1 VVPRL
6 FRRGSRTTQ
15 WYLIVLGLIGAFTSA
30 ARIALSQNTASA
42 PTRIRIDGQGA
53 GRAFEGL
60 GAVSA
65 GASSRL
71 LIDYREPYRSQ
82 ILDYLF
88 KPNYGAALQHLKV
101 EIGADV
107 NSTDGSEPS
116 IARTRGEIVHP
127 DFNRGYE
134 WWLMEEARK
143 RNPKII
149 LDSLAWG
156 APGWIGNGHFYSED
170 MADYVVKFIQG
181 GKSPHDLDIR
191 YTGVWNE
198 TNDNTSY
205 VKLLKRTL
213 IFGGLSTQ
221 LVCCDLYPGEKQ
233 WSIIG
238 DMDRDPELERAV
250 DVVSVHYPRVNGKLT
265 TPEAAK
271 ESGKPLWS
279 SEDQPLTPA
288 SLPNTRDWAT
298 GGRVLAQLYNTNYIE
313 GKFTKTETWSPITS
327 YYDILAAPHSGL
339 MYANTPW
346 SGHYDVQSAVWVTAH
361 TTQFAQPGWRYIDNA
376 CGYLGGKGSYVTLR
390 SPSGSDYSV
399 IVETVDA
406 TSPQGVSFQTSGGLS
421 KGVVHVWET
430 NAKINFEHVRD
441 ITPQN
446 GSWSMRLD
454 PDSLYTFSTTTG
466 QHKGSVQPPPATA
479 FPLPFEGDFERT
491 PLGRSPRY
499 FADQNGAFEVQSC
512 AERKGRC
519 LGQVITAKPIPWGP
533 MPDPYTLVGSVE
545 WSDYTLG
552 ADALLEQPG
561 QVSLLG
567 RIDDADVFK
576 DQKARWPGAY
586 ILLVDQ
592 EGRWELDR
600 AKFKAS
606 TVKLASGKVPFAL
619 KKWHKLALRFNG
631 SSIEASIDGASV
643 TSVTDT
649 GHTHGMAGLGSG
661 WNRAQFANFSIR

>member
-1 VVPRL
+1 MITQW
-6 FRRGSRTTQ
+6 FNGSSRTTHLQ
-15 WYLIVLGLIGAFTSA
+15 AIVLWTIGFLASA
-30 ARIALSQNTASA
+30 GIALPQNVA
-42 PTRIRIDGQGA
+42 PALTRISIDGKGE
-53 GRAFEGL
+53 GRIFEGL

-88 KPNYGAALQHLKV
+88 RPSYGAALQHLKV

-116 IARTRGEIVHP
+116 IARTRAEMAHP

-143 RNPKII
+143 RNPRVM

-156 APGWIGNGHFYSED
+156 APGWIGNGHFYSQD

-181 GKSPHDLDIR
+181 GKSAHHLDIH
-191 YTGVWNE
+191 YTGIWNE
-198 TNDNTSY
+198 TNDDTSY

-213 IFGGLSTQ
+213 IARGLSTE
-221 LVCCDLYPGEKQ
+221 LVCCDLYPSERQ

-238 DMDRDPELERAV
+238 DMQRDPELKRAV

-265 TPEAAK
+265 TPAAAK
-271 ESGKPLWS
+271 EFAKPIWS

-288 SLPNTRDWAT
+288 NLPNTRDWPT

-361 TTQFAQPGWRYIDNA
+361 TTQFAEPGWRYIDSA

-390 SPSGSDYSV
+390 PPSRGDYTV
-399 IVETVDA
+399 ILETVDA
-406 TSPQGVSFQTSGGLS
+406 TAPQDISFRTRGGLS
-421 KGVVHVWET
+421 SGVVHVWET

-466 QHKGSVQPPPATA
+466 QHKGTAQPPPAAA
-479 FPLPFEGDFERT
+479 FPLPFAENFEST
-491 PLGRSPRY
+491 ALGRSPRF
-499 FADQNGAFEVQSC
+499 FADQNGAFDVQPC
-512 AERKGRC
+512 AGRRGRC
-519 LGQVITAKPIPWGP
+519 LGQVITEKPIPGGP
-533 MPDPYTLVGSVE
+533 MPDPYTLVGSVD
-545 WSDYTLG
+545 WSDYTAS

-586 ILLVDQ
+586 ILLIDQ
-592 EGRWELDR
+592 GGRWELDS
-600 AKFKAS
+600 AKFKVP
-606 TVKLASGKVPFAL
+606 TVKLASGKAPFLL
-619 KKWHKLALRFNG
+619 KKWHNLALRFNG

-643 TSVTDT
+643 ASVTDT
-649 GHTHGMAGLGSG
+649 SHSHGMVGLGSG
-661 WNRAQFANFSIR
+661 WNTAQFVDIKVR